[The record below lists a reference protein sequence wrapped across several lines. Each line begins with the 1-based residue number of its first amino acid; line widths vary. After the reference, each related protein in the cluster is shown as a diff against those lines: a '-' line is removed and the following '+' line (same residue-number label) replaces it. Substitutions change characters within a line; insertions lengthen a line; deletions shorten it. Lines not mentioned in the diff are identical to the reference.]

1 MVRMVIDLI
10 NPERGFVMNKIIP
23 ALTMTISFLLFS
35 CQKNDENNV
44 ANPTEKHI
52 CVGTWQGGIGGD
64 KLLSS
69 LLPDTILIDVKINND
84 ADSTYSLISTYAPGT
99 DTTLKHTGTW
109 HLNSKGDSIILVG
122 NNCLIIDTN
131 QKKLVVRGCGDAI
144 PIHINIQNNL
154 WKVLMTDLLP
164 VAETLSIDVSSPFI
178 AAAASKFEVELVKV
192 EE

>member
-23 ALTMTISFLLFS
+23 ALTMTISLLLFS

-44 ANPTEKHI
+44 AKPAEKHI

-64 KLLSS
+64 KLAS
-69 LLPDTILIDVKINND
+69 LLPKAILIDVKINND
-84 ADSTYSLISTYAPGT
+84 ADSTYSLISTYAPGI
-99 DTTLKHTGTW
+99 DTTLKHAGTW

-122 NNCLIIDTN
+122 NNCLIIDTT
-131 QKKLVVRGCGDAI
+131 QKKLVMRECGDAI
-144 PIHINIQNNL
+144 PIHISIQNNL

-164 VAETLSIDVSSPFI
+164 VAKTLSIDVSNPII
-178 AAAASKFEVELVKV
+178 AAVAKNFEVELVKV